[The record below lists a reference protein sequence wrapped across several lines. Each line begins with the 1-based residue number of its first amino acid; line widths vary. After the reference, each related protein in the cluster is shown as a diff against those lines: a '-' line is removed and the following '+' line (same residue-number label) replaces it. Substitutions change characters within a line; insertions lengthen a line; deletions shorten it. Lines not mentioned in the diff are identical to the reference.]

1 MTGTFESMIREEE
14 GATMVEY
21 ALLLSLVALVVMV
34 SAHEIGKNLDRVFDA
49 ARNAI
54 RGRG

>member
-1 MTGTFESMIREEE
+1 MTAIFHSMIREEE

-21 ALLLSLVALVVMV
+21 ALLLSFVALVVIL
-34 SAHEIGKNLDRVFDA
+34 SAAELGKNLDKVFDA

>member
-14 GATMVEY
+14 GTTIVEY
-21 ALLLSLVALVVMV
+21 ALLLSLVAVVV
-34 SAHEIGKNLDRVFDA
+34 ILSATELGKNLDRVFDA